1 VKPPFH
7 FAKNWHWHTLSIIFD
22 PKRATNTNQLIYMFK
37 AIIIEDELNAA
48 NLLEGML
55 LDLYPS
61 MEIMDK
67 CKDLPSGV
75 KSIRK
80 HKPEVVFLDIEL
92 PVYSGIQLLDF
103 FDQKEIDFQIIFT
116 TAYNQYAINAFEMSA
131 TDYLLKPIQE
141 EKLRTAVEKVVKQA
155 VRPAIDTLPILR
167 QNLQHD
173 ANKKIVVPV
182 INGYEILNS
191 SDICYLKAE
200 GSYTQIYNA
209 KNNCLLVSKN
219 LKYFESI
226 LSQVDSFSRIHR
238 SYMANMQFAKKILR
252 SDGGFLVM
260 ENKTELPISDDKMEH
275 VLELL
280 NRL

>member
-1 VKPPFH
+1 
-7 FAKNWHWHTLSIIFD
+7 
-22 PKRATNTNQLIYMFK
+22 MFK

-67 CKDLPSGV
+67 CKDLPTGV

-92 PVYSGIQLLDF
+92 PVYSGIQLLEF
-103 FDQKEIDFQIIFT
+103 FDQKEINFQIIFT

-141 EKLRTAVEKVVKQA
+141 DKLRTAVEKVAKQTI
-155 VRPAIDTLPILR
+155 RPVMDTLPILR

-173 ANKKIVVPV
+173 VNKKIVVPV

-200 GSYTQIYNA
+200 GSYTQICNSR
-209 KNNCLLVSKN
+209 NHTLLVSKN

-226 LSQVDSFSRIHR
+226 LSQVGCFIRIHR
-238 SYMANMQFAKKILR
+238 SYIANTQFARKILR

-260 ENKTELPISDDKMEH
+260 ENKIELPISDDKMENLLE
-275 VLELL
+275 VLA
-280 NRL
+280 RL

>member
-1 VKPPFH
+1 MLYHLPLILNIP
-7 FAKNWHWHTLSIIFD
+7 AN
-22 PKRATNTNQLIYMFK
+22 PNQTIHMFK
-37 AIIIEDELNAA
+37 DIIIEHELNPA

-103 FDQKEIDFQIIFT
+103 FDQKEIDYQIIFT

-141 EKLRTAVEKVVKQA
+141 DKLRTAVEKVFKQT
-155 VRPAIDTLPILR
+155 VRPA
-167 QNLQHD
+167 
-173 ANKKIVVPV
+173 
-182 INGYEILNS
+182 
-191 SDICYLKAE
+191 
-200 GSYTQIYNA
+200 
-209 KNNCLLVSKN
+209 
-219 LKYFESI
+219 
-226 LSQVDSFSRIHR
+226 
-238 SYMANMQFAKKILR
+238 
-252 SDGGFLVM
+252 
-260 ENKTELPISDDKMEH
+260 
-275 VLELL
+275 
-280 NRL
+280 

>member
-1 VKPPFH
+1 
-7 FAKNWHWHTLSIIFD
+7 
-22 PKRATNTNQLIYMFK
+22 MFK
-37 AIIIEDELNAA
+37 AIIIEDEIHAA

-61 MEIMDK
+61 LEILDK

-75 KSIRK
+75 KSIRR

-103 FDQKEIDFQIIFT
+103 FDHKDIDFQIIFT

-131 TDYLLKPIQE
+131 TDYVLKPIQE
-141 EKLRTAVEKVVKQA
+141 DKLRTAIEKVVKQT
-155 VRPAIDTLPILR
+155 VRPAVDMLPVLK

-173 ANKKIVVPV
+173 SNKKIVVPV

-200 GSYTQIYNA
+200 GSYTQIYNS
-209 KNNCLLVSKN
+209 KNQCLLVSKN

-226 LSQVDSFSRIHR
+226 LSQVDSFIRIHR

-252 SDGGFLVM
+252 NDGGFLVM
-260 ENKTELPISDDKMEH
+260 ENKIELPISDDKMES
-275 VLELL
+275 VLALL
-280 NRL
+280 TRL

>member
-1 VKPPFH
+1 MLYQ
-7 FAKNWHWHTLSIIFD
+7 LSLNRHVAAI
-22 PKRATNTNQLIYMFK
+22 TNQPLHMFK
-37 AIIIEDELNAA
+37 AIIIEDEINAA

-80 HKPEVVFLDIEL
+80 YKPEVVFLDIEL
-92 PVYSGIQLLDF
+92 PVYSGIQLLEF
-103 FDQKEIDFQIIFT
+103 FDQKEINFQIIFT

-141 EKLRTAVEKVVKQA
+141 EKLRVAVEKIVKQKLK
-155 VRPAIDTLPILR
+155 PAMDTLPILK

-173 ANKKIVVPV
+173 TNKKIVVPV

-200 GSYTQIYNA
+200 GSYTQIYNI
-209 KNNCLLVSKN
+209 KNNFLLVSKN

-238 SYMANMQFAKKILR
+238 SYMANMQFAKKIVR

-260 ENKTELPISDDKMEH
+260 ENKTELPISDDKMEQ